1 MNSHVIPAS
10 NRCAVLDSSQGD
22 EDPVSGLIG
31 RIAFET
37 RARLRLGMHLHSAS
51 ALSLLEIDQIET
63 VLSRYGA
70 GCADMIVRGVAQL
83 LQGAVRGHDVVG
95 RIATNSFAILHS
107 DIDLAAVRAV
117 GQRLRVS
124 VQSMGFYADDGSAIP
139 VTVSVGI
146 EGIVRSTPSQT
157 PDLDA
162 VFACA
167 EARLDQAR
175 CAGCNR
181 VVAPDI

>member
-1 MNSHVIPAS
+1 MNCQVTPTYS
-10 NRCAVLDSSQGD
+10 RFAVLDAS
-22 EDPVSGLIG
+22 EEAADPVSGLIG
-31 RIAFET
+31 RIGFET
-37 RARLRLGMHLHSAS
+37 RARTRLGMHLHTAS

-83 LQGAVRGHDVVG
+83 LQGEVRVHDVVG
-95 RIATNSFAILHS
+95 RIDTSSFAILHS

-146 EGIVRSTPSQT
+146 EGILRSAPAQT

-175 CAGCNR
+175 RAGCNR
-181 VVAPDI
+181 VVAPEL